1 MGHNVDEIGCTCD
14 TPTGSENRRCGF
26 CKAESNSRVDKQ
38 TRRKWLR
45 CPICPPNKGENSKR
59 RAKHGSKKP
68 KYKDKR
74 K

>member
-1 MGHNVDEIGCTCD
+1 MGKKKPDLETNSTVVNR
-14 TPTGSENRRCGF
+14 ENREHF
-26 CKAESNSRVDKQ
+26 
-38 TRRKWLR
+38 R

-59 RAKHGSKKP
+59 KPKRGVKKP